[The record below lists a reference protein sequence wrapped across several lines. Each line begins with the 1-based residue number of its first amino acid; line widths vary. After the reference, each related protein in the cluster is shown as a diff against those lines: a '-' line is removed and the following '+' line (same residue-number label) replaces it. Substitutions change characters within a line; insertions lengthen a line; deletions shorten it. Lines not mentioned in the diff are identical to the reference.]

1 MERIYRFYNDTK
13 TTSSILEVKDID
25 VATGNVKG
33 RDLYTGRMVTVKRED
48 VLDRAYFTKQELVKR
63 FPNYPLI

>member
-1 MERIYRFYNDTK
+1 MKKIYRFYNDTK

-25 VATGNVKG
+25 ITTGDVKG
-33 RDLYTGRMVTVKRED
+33 RDLYTGRRVTVKRED
-48 VLDRAYFTKQELVKR
+48 VLDRAYFTEQELVRR

>member
-25 VATGNVKG
+25 IATGNVKG
-33 RDLYTGRMVTVKRED
+33 VDLYSKRN
-48 VLDRAYFTKQELVKR
+48 VIVNRKNILDKAYFTKQELARR
-63 FPNYPLI
+63 FQM